1 VLRCLSKA
9 GLRTQI
15 QADSLDP
22 SASIFCFNIVKYFL
36 IEARMPITVQT
47 VGDALEDLKTAQ
59 IMSDEIHIWFADMDD
74 QLADVQEYEAV
85 LSPVEIFRAKRFHH
99 LRDRNRYVVKHG
111 ILRILLSHYA
121 GNHPR
126 QIQIYSSSSGKPYLS
141 NQSDNGSL
149 QFSIS
154 DSDGLVL
161 FAFGR
166 HTMVGVDIERVGELP
181 QMEEI
186 VSSHFTNREKREF
199 ASCPGSECL
208 YLFYRYWTRKEAV
221 LKAAGEGLLR
231 RLDCVNVTATGDGFK
246 PWKVRI
252 AGTALREFSIRD
264 VECPKG
270 YMAAVSAASHFSRIA
285 VHQFHA
291 GR

>member
-1 VLRCLSKA
+1 
-9 GLRTQI
+9 
-15 QADSLDP
+15 
-22 SASIFCFNIVKYFL
+22 
-36 IEARMPITVQT
+36 M
-47 VGDALEDLKTAQ
+47 EDLKT
-59 IMSDEIHIWFADMDD
+59 IRMMPDEIQIWFAGMDD
-74 QLADVQEYEAV
+74 QLTDVHKYEAV
-85 LSPVEIFRAKRFHH
+85 LSPVEISRAQRFYQ

-111 ILRILLSHYA
+111 ILRILLSYYA
-121 GNHPR
+121 GSHPG
-126 QIQIYSSSSGKPYLS
+126 QIQIHSSSSGKPYLS

-166 HTMVGVDIERVGELP
+166 HTMVGVDIERVIELP
-181 QMEEI
+181 EMEEI
-186 VSSHFTNREKREF
+186 VVSHFTNREKREF
-199 ASCPGSECL
+199 TSYPESERL
-208 YLFYRYWTRKEAV
+208 YLFYKYWTRKEAV

-231 RLDCVNVTATGDGFK
+231 PLDCVNVTATGDGFK
-246 PWKVRI
+246 TWRVRI
-252 AGTALREFSIRD
+252 GGTALREFSIRD
-264 VECPKG
+264 MECPKG